1 MSPGE
6 TAIGIR
12 LPVLSHNENMSVAR
26 FANLRVL
33 VIAPPSPH
41 TTKLTDLLL
50 CTMLAQEVYRCATV
64 EEAETRVPEISFDL
78 CFVADWLGGR
88 EKTALITSLSRDAK
102 RTHCPVIAAFA
113 NDDTASIVALVRA
126 GAHAIFVPPF
136 EESRLRASIS
146 CAFDTLEG
154 LAGAEHSP
162 NEQITSFT
170 WILESVANKIQ
181 RIADQLD
188 QDSTGLPADPDLL
201 KQAILA
207 AISASD
213 MPNGDLPVKV
223 IESVKDALYRTRQ
236 QNRRTQHSP
245 QS

>member
-1 MSPGE
+1 MS
-6 TAIGIR
+6 I
-12 LPVLSHNENMSVAR
+12 AR

-41 TTKLTDLLL
+41 TAKLADLLL
-50 CTMLAQEVYRCATV
+50 CTNCAREVYRCATV
-64 EEAETRVPEISFDL
+64 GEAETRITEIPFDL
-78 CFVADWLGGR
+78 CFVADWLAGR
-88 EKTALITSLSRDAK
+88 DKTALITSLNRNAK

-113 NDDTASIVALVRA
+113 NDDSASIVALVRA

-136 EESRLRASIS
+136 EEPRLRASIA

-154 LAGAEHSP
+154 LSGTGHSQ

-170 WILESVANKIQ
+170 WILESVASKIQ
-181 RIADQLD
+181 RMADQLD
-188 QDSTGLPADPDLL
+188 QDSTGLPADPELL

-236 QNRRTQHSP
+236 QNRRTQHS
-245 QS
+245 